1 MLPWLPDKRCSGRG
15 LISILALPSNCSYH
29 PLPPTCVLSTI
40 LNLYIEA
47 IDNGDNDYKENYA
60 NNGNDDNDVEEDIDC
75 WVSCQLAQSPDSLAT
90 DNICL
95 VIIII
100 ITLIIINNIIIIIRP
115 IPLDNIRKEVP
126 IDASFTWPAK
136 A

>member
-1 MLPWLPDKRCSGRG
+1 MF
-15 LISILALPSNCSYH
+15 Y
-29 PLPPTCVLSTI
+29 PLYWI
-40 LNLYIEA
+40 F
-47 IDNGDNDYKENYA
+47 DGDNNDYDENYA
-60 NNGNDDNDVEEDIDC
+60 KNDNDDNDVEEDIDGR
-75 WVSCQLAQSPDSLAT
+75 VSCQLAQSPDSLAT

-100 ITLIIINNIIIIIRP
+100 ITLIIIISIIIIIRP
-115 IPLDNIRKEVP
+115 IPLDKIRKEVP